1 MIHDMPPDPS
11 LQDIKC
17 WIIDQSP
24 SSVVLVQV
32 PDTLALSELLFD
44 DVGLEQLTL
53 DAEITWLLDLA
64 SSETKLTPDTTLLA
78 AAELFQQAMQSR

>member
-11 LQDIKC
+11 LQDIKY

-24 SSVVLVQV
+24 SSVVLAQA

-64 SSETKLTPDTTLLA
+64 SSETKLTPDMTLRA
-78 AAELFQQAMQSR
+78 AAELFQRAMQSR